1 MLTGTLWRMKP
12 GAPAIWGSI
21 TDRPGAQA
29 DVINN
34 TVNMMGVIK
43 PGDVIL
49 VVSERQKFSHWS
61 PHIESL
67 QIATPVPGWCNAAYF
82 TSESIWLERI
92 A

>member
-34 TVNMMGVIK
+34 SVNMVGVIK